1 MGESGHRLGG
11 APIIVLATT
20 GTLGDLWP
28 ILDLGEA
35 LIRRGARVRLCA
47 PGSFL
52 PHARKL
58 GMETWDCRPPVD
70 AERVRRAAHSWDHRD
85 PAETGRLFWG
95 RPSVMDLEGRY
106 HDLMAAAR
114 DADFFIYATTQ
125 FLGKLVAEKTG
136 IPSLA
141 VAIAPPHVARRP
153 ENVDGPQ
160 TFPRQSPGNRP
171 PPVDGEPLVHVLD
184 HIREFR
190 GSIGLPEGPDDLL
203 PPGASPIV
211 AAISSH
217 FCDPDI
223 EKFPNIDF
231 TGFWFHERPEWRDW
245 RPDPALERFVEKG
258 HPPLVLTFSSLPL
271 RDARSVLRIHAR
283 TALLLSRRLVV
294 LSGWAGFQKEDVP
307 RECRKRVHV
316 TGELPHEWLFARSAA
331 VIHHG
336 GIGTLAQAVR
346 CGKPMLIEPYGND
359 QFFNA
364 GRAVKLGIGA
374 AAHPRGMTPEALAE
388 LLENKVLSPETCRRV
403 RTLAEDMST
412 DPGVEHAA
420 DLIMARLRSAVSS
433 CQRSESLQENPTTSG
448 AKIEGPGR
456 MKTVLLTWELG
467 AGFGH
472 VGPLLSVA
480 RELRRHGHRP
490 VFALRDVVGP
500 RPLLEDEDIPVLQA
514 PRWTKGA
521 VVRGR
526 PFRPSSYSDIL
537 AALGFSGAADL
548 AALVRSWDALI
559 GLVKPDLIIA
569 DHSPT
574 VCLAAYGT
582 IPVAVVGNGY
592 TVPPAHAA
600 IFPPLYA
607 DRPPLMSEARLLEN
621 VRAVQRRRGRP
632 APPTLPALFDAPLRA
647 VATFPELDP
656 YRETRREPVLGPIG
670 TMPPHRPLPLDG
682 RLFAYLGEEHP
693 ALETIVELLAEHKA
707 PVEAYLRGE
716 VGSLRRLLAA
726 RGARVHES
734 PPALCEVVPRA
745 AAVVSH
751 AGSTTAHAAMIGG
764 RPQVLLPTHVE
775 ADLTAKALE
784 SLGVGVRLPRDAKK
798 DEIAKAI
805 DRASSGGALAKS
817 ATTLAAK
824 LALLPPPDALAAAT
838 NACLQLLV

>member
-1 MGESGHRLGG
+1 M
-11 APIIVLATT
+11 
-20 GTLGDLWP
+20 
-28 ILDLGEA
+28 
-35 LIRRGARVRLCA
+35 
-47 PGSFL
+47 
-52 PHARKL
+52 
-58 GMETWDCRPPVD
+58 
-70 AERVRRAAHSWDHRD
+70 
-85 PAETGRLFWG
+85 
-95 RPSVMDLEGRY
+95 
-106 HDLMAAAR
+106 
-114 DADFFIYATTQ
+114 
-125 FLGKLVAEKTG
+125 
-136 IPSLA
+136 
-141 VAIAPPHVARRP
+141 
-153 ENVDGPQ
+153 
-160 TFPRQSPGNRP
+160 
-171 PPVDGEPLVHVLD
+171 
-184 HIREFR
+184 
-190 GSIGLPEGPDDLL
+190 
-203 PPGASPIV
+203 
-211 AAISSH
+211 
-217 FCDPDI
+217 
-223 EKFPNIDF
+223 
-231 TGFWFHERPEWRDW
+231 
-245 RPDPALERFVEKG
+245 
-258 HPPLVLTFSSLPL
+258 
-271 RDARSVLRIHAR
+271 LRIHAR

-307 RECRKRVHV
+307 RECREHVHV
-316 TGELPHEWLFARSAA
+316 AGELPHEWLFARSAA

-374 AAHPRGMTPEALAE
+374 EAQPRGMTPEALAE
-388 LLENKVLSPETCRRV
+388 LLENKVLSPEACRRV
-403 RTLAEDMST
+403 RALAEDLSR

-420 DLIMARLRSAVSS
+420 DLVMARLPG
-433 CQRSESLQENPTTSG
+433 SLHEKPANSG
-448 AKIEGPGR
+448 AKIEGCGR

-500 RPLLEDEDIPVLQA
+500 RALLEDEDIPVLQA

-559 GLVKPDLIIA
+559 GLVKPDLIVA

-574 VCLAAYGT
+574 VCLAAYGA
-582 IPVAVVGNGY
+582 IPVAVVGNGF
-592 TVPPAHAA
+592 TVPPADQAS
-600 IFPPLYA
+600 FPPLYCDA
-607 DRPPLMSEARLLEN
+607 PPLMSEARLLEN
-621 VRAVQRRRGRP
+621 VHAVQRRRGRP

-647 VATFPELDP
+647 VGTLPELDP
-656 YRETRREPVLGPIG
+656 YRKTRREPVLGPMEK
-670 TMPPHRPLPLDG
+670 MPSHAPLPLDG

-693 ALETIVELLAEHKA
+693 ALETIVELLAERKA

-716 VGSLRRLLAA
+716 VGSLRRLLTA

-784 SLGVGVRLPRDAKK
+784 SLGVGVRLQRDAKK

-805 DRASSGGALAKS
+805 DRASSGGALAQS
-817 ATTLAAK
+817 AMALAVK
-824 LALLPPPDALAAAT
+824 LALRPPLDALAAAT